1 MALIICGTQG
11 SGQNTFTTR
20 CNFHNVIT
28 ANMWNLWHTFRQ
40 TMKSDIGAI
49 SGPYTWNIVN
59 GQADTFDEFISH
71 FPNLYEAITVA
82 DPLKDKFFNVN
93 APVFLGC
100 SVVFAKWLI
109 ENKPDAGHKVV
120 LITAPEDIQCERLF
134 EREKHRDPRL
144 IGKSNSYQLVK
155 PEYLKEFEPHA
166 EYVTW
171 LETNAEYHIYNDGT
185 IEQYYAAIDTILN
198 ECDLLE

>member
-1 MALIICGTQG
+1 
-11 SGQNTFTTR
+11 
-20 CNFHNVIT
+20 
-28 ANMWNLWHTFRQ
+28 
-40 TMKSDIGAI
+40 MKSDIGGI
-49 SGPYTWNIVN
+49 SGPYTWTTVN
-59 GQADTFDEFISH
+59 GQTDTFDEFSTH
-71 FPNLYEAITVA
+71 FPFFYDAITIA
-82 DPLKDKFFNVN
+82 DPLKNKFFNVS

-100 SVVFAKWLI
+100 NVIFAKWLI
-109 ENKPDAGHKVV
+109 ENRPDDGHKVV

-134 EREKHRDPRL
+134 EREKLRDPRL

-155 PEYLKEFEPHA
+155 PEFLKEFAVHA

>member
-11 SGQNTFTTR
+11 VGQTTFATR
-20 CNFHNVIT
+20 CNIHDIAT
-28 ANMWNLWHTFRQ
+28 SNMWNLFHTFRQ
-40 TMKSDIGAI
+40 TMKSDIGGI
-49 SGPYTWNIVN
+49 SGPYTWTTVN
-59 GQADTFDEFISH
+59 GQTDTFDEFSTH
-71 FPNLYEAITVA
+71 FPFFYDAITIA
-82 DPLKDKFFNVN
+82 DPLKNKFFNVS

-100 SVVFAKWLI
+100 NVIFAKWLI
-109 ENKPDAGHKVV
+109 ENRPDDGHKVV

-134 EREKHRDPRL
+134 EREKLRDPRL

-155 PEYLKEFEPHA
+155 PEFLKEFAVHA

-185 IEQYYAAIDTILN
+185 IEQYYAALDTILN